1 MHPGPGDFTY
11 LWGPLLTM
19 LAVIAVAP
27 FLLRGVERVRN
38 WLERHEGSPSDAK
51 SAREPSWPVTAGN
64 QDAISNGGEYVGLPA
79 SVDETVVFA
88 GGAADAAPAPE
99 IKKAG
104 SERLKSLDTMRGL
117 SLSLMIFVN
126 YGGGGYWW
134 LDHSSWNGLT
144 VADLLFPWFMWMMGV
159 SMALAFK
166 ARKEQEQTR
175 LAFVRKVCQRSTNLV
190 LISLFC
196 DRPWNLRDLRAT
208 GVLQYFAVSY
218 LWVSL
223 VVLATGSWDGAAARR
238 AARAVENGE
247 NGENGALKCRF
258 LPAKCVGRTAGGED
272 DFAHVRPYWRE
283 LGPVLL
289 APALWLVLTFGVDVP
304 GCGRGY
310 LGAGGLADGGTMFH
324 CTGGSHRYIN
334 QLVFGVRHIYDIP
347 TCMEAYQCV
356 PYDPEGFVGGFN
368 AVLLTYL
375 GLVAGR
381 IFLHH
386 KKPAARMTHLVVL
399 GLPCLAVAAAL
410 CGCKQDGGLIPVNKN
425 LWSTSYVLL
434 MAGFGSVL
442 LAVIYGIV
450 DRWQL
455 WDGAPLRYMGMNSIA
470 IYVGS
475 ELFEKYFPFGFHTN
489 PRQHW
494 GELLSNCI
502 GVCTWFAIATELYR
516 RKIFIKV

>member
-27 FLLRGVERVRN
+27 FLFARRKNGFEIGWKGRGLTRVTQR
-38 WLERHEGSPSDAK
+38 AQ
-51 SAREPSWPVTAGN
+51 EPSWPVTAGN

-196 DRPWNLRDLRAT
+196 D
-208 GVLQYFAVSY
+208 
-218 LWVSL
+218 
-223 VVLATGSWDGAAARR
+223 
-238 AARAVENGE
+238 
-247 NGENGALKCRF
+247 
-258 LPAKCVGRTAGGED
+258 
-272 DFAHVRPYWRE
+272 
-283 LGPVLL
+283 GP
-289 APALWLVLTFGVDVP
+289 
-304 GCGRGY
+304 
-310 LGAGGLADGGTMFH
+310 GTSG
-324 CTGGSHRYIN
+324 T
-334 QLVFGVRHIYDIP
+334 
-347 TCMEAYQCV
+347 
-356 PYDPEGFVGGFN
+356 
-368 AVLLTYL
+368 
-375 GLVAGR
+375 
-381 IFLHH
+381 
-386 KKPAARMTHLVVL
+386 
-399 GLPCLAVAAAL
+399 
-410 CGCKQDGGLIPVNKN
+410 
-425 LWSTSYVLL
+425 
-434 MAGFGSVL
+434 
-442 LAVIYGIV
+442 
-450 DRWQL
+450 
-455 WDGAPLRYMGMNSIA
+455 
-470 IYVGS
+470 
-475 ELFEKYFPFGFHTN
+475 
-489 PRQHW
+489 
-494 GELLSNCI
+494 
-502 GVCTWFAIATELYR
+502 
-516 RKIFIKV
+516 

>member
-1 MHPGPGDFTY
+1 M
-11 LWGPLLTM
+11 
-19 LAVIAVAP
+19 
-27 FLLRGVERVRN
+27 
-38 WLERHEGSPSDAK
+38 
-51 SAREPSWPVTAGN
+51 
-64 QDAISNGGEYVGLPA
+64 
-79 SVDETVVFA
+79 
-88 GGAADAAPAPE
+88 
-99 IKKAG
+99 
-104 SERLKSLDTMRGL
+104 
-117 SLSLMIFVN
+117 
-126 YGGGGYWW
+126 
-134 LDHSSWNGLT
+134 
-144 VADLLFPWFMWMMGV
+144 
-159 SMALAFK
+159 
-166 ARKEQEQTR
+166 
-175 LAFVRKVCQRSTNLV
+175 
-190 LISLFC
+190 
-196 DRPWNLRDLRAT
+196 
-208 GVLQYFAVSY
+208 
-218 LWVSL
+218 
-223 VVLATGSWDGAAARR
+223 
-238 AARAVENGE
+238 
-247 NGENGALKCRF
+247 
-258 LPAKCVGRTAGGED
+258 
-272 DFAHVRPYWRE
+272 
-283 LGPVLL
+283 LL

>member
-1 MHPGPGDFTY
+1 
-11 LWGPLLTM
+11 M

-196 DRPWNLRDLRAT
+196 DRPWNLRYLRAT
-208 GVLQYFAVSY
+208 GVLQYFAVS
-218 LWVSL
+218 
-223 VVLATGSWDGAAARR
+223 
-238 AARAVENGE
+238 
-247 NGENGALKCRF
+247 KC
-258 LPAKCVGRTAGGED
+258 E
-272 DFAHVRPYWRE
+272 
-283 LGPVLL
+283 
-289 APALWLVLTFGVDVP
+289 
-304 GCGRGY
+304 
-310 LGAGGLADGGTMFH
+310 
-324 CTGGSHRYIN
+324 
-334 QLVFGVRHIYDIP
+334 RH
-347 TCMEAYQCV
+347 
-356 PYDPEGFVGGFN
+356 
-368 AVLLTYL
+368 
-375 GLVAGR
+375 
-381 IFLHH
+381 
-386 KKPAARMTHLVVL
+386 
-399 GLPCLAVAAAL
+399 
-410 CGCKQDGGLIPVNKN
+410 
-425 LWSTSYVLL
+425 
-434 MAGFGSVL
+434 
-442 LAVIYGIV
+442 
-450 DRWQL
+450 
-455 WDGAPLRYMGMNSIA
+455 
-470 IYVGS
+470 
-475 ELFEKYFPFGFHTN
+475 
-489 PRQHW
+489 
-494 GELLSNCI
+494 
-502 GVCTWFAIATELYR
+502 
-516 RKIFIKV
+516 